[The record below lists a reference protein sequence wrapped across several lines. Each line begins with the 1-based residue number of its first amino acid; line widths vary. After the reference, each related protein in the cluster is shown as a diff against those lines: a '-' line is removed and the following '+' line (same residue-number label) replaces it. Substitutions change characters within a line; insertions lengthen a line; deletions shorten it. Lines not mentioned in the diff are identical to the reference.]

1 MVAAPPDEAADDAVD
16 GAVDDE
22 ADVAGDEGTGGI
34 AVEAVARSDDDPDV
48 GRVAF
53 LLECEEQALDI
64 SPTKPTVATATA
76 TRRESHILRITAR
89 G

>member
-16 GAVDDE
+16 GAVDDG
-22 ADVAGDEGTGGI
+22 ADVAGDEGAGGI
-34 AVEAVARSDDDPDV
+34 AVEAVARSDDADV